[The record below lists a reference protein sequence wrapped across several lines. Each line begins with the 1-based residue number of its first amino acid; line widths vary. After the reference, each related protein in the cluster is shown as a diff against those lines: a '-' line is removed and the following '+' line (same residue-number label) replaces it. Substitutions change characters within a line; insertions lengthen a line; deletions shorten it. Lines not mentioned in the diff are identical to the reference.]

1 MSNMMS
7 QHVAYQ
13 LFASRLANSHS
24 TTDSPHGL
32 MEPVEGEL
40 QGLNVGSSN
49 LLGLPETCPWDS
61 DDELLGIGGIK
72 PKSSP
77 IPRRRSSLSCSDD
90 EAQPPP
96 SSSRRVSFADAFGL
110 SLVSVKQFDTWSMC
124 DPSDPLEIDPKD
136 AKEYYLEL
144 LFALPLT
151 LEELLYRVQEQ
162 KVNLESLE
170 LLPGTT
176 TLKGTVRVLNL
187 CFDKLVYIRTSLD
200 CWSSHFDL
208 LAEYVPE
215 SSQGV
220 TDCFSFKLTLVPP
233 FGEQG
238 ERVDFCIRYETP
250 FGTFWANNSGQNYV
264 LFCHEKAKDQDENEK
279 LKPKS
284 CLKPSRHSSTTSTT
298 SNAEEIPEII
308 LNCGI
313 AAVTEPVGVKEEKLQ
328 EEHMNLKEENS
339 KNCSRRKRR
348 KAARMAKLQQ
358 YFAQRDGKDL
368 QQIETDTDE
377 VDVPVPAID
386 EAPLNLSS
394 PQTNVSSLLAEPR
407 NTEGQKSIAGS
418 MDVEKNQVPDAQTQT
433 EERDNIPVIHPEL
446 ITSKSQTRQP
456 PLDSVNSHKSVVDS
470 QLLESSQDEETV
482 TSQSVSHKCQTSD
495 KSIVKTVEKAWECFE
510 KCAMEKMG
518 STADTNSSV
527 DKTNHVDNTLLENNQ
542 GTWSFGHHY
551 TFETIV
557 APLYHQVFERMEND
571 RRGVKNSTSKADES
585 AGKIDDGSLSVVTYP
600 RVATRSN
607 PEISAKHVNDD
618 DYHGACKE
626 TFPEHLHNTKSASEN
641 ALSVPNVKTKLVA
654 EIAFQDTALP
664 DITDNL
670 LGANISESKTTQVV
684 VPIETQHSSNSQ
696 PSVSWE
702 ESSIDQTEQTPEM
715 IILQSECLDDTEYSL
730 DNKHPYSGY
739 SLNTTIQQEL
749 MCIDHAILPTQSEV
763 DVTAAKPAPAIV
775 SENPQS
781 EDRSV
786 TQTSTE
792 TQISNEINNTQDK
805 EAQTSEQTLN
815 TGIKCLEESYTPM
828 PDPTLFHSD
837 ISSNVQSEVDVTA
850 AKPSPVIVSENPKSE
865 DRSVTQTSFETR
877 ISDEINNTQ
886 DKEAQTSEQTL
897 NTGIKCLEESYTPMP
912 DPTLFHSDISLN
924 VTPKM
929 IQSDA
934 PSPSQDLTQVTI
946 QPQIPATNL
955 FTQSLE
961 VTGATVPQLQTTDYT
976 NLIQKTTNTC
986 QNSDSS
992 HHVES
997 GESYPSDRNDG
1008 VDSWEEM
1015 ENETFQ
1021 TEILHMSP
1029 EDTAE
1034 DRNFIDVSQIN
1045 KNKGHRSSHF
1055 SFPDEVTDFDD
1066 LLVKDMAMS
1075 NISSNP
1081 ENPEDASQEEEEIK
1095 ENDQVKNPDNN
1106 EEQELTDMTENQSE
1120 EVKEIREV
1128 EKQIEEK
1135 EEQEDNKQEDQV
1147 EKEQE
1152 NDEKVELGIEDKFK
1166 DGSYYPED
1174 DKEEVKKDEKEKD
1187 AEPRRNGVEW
1197 EALETEIEEQEMDGG
1212 VTSVATLQS
1221 IPNIDSFI
1229 RDVHLHVGQE
1239 QQNTGLEQT
1248 SEEPVSER
1256 HSTGEEEESF
1266 CGKDSSQQALTLS
1279 SDVAFSD
1286 QVEEIENIS
1295 EFVDQEED
1303 VCCQIDEEHVVEDA
1317 IGEVD
1322 AVPEKQERDC
1332 VNEQSENMD
1341 DSASTESLTDDEME
1355 LYLLRLKNIEQS
1367 GLKDAISMGKRH
1379 SISRTWTIPSPMPS
1393 ISEYIDED
1401 QPNALLD
1408 DLTNEEMI
1416 ELERAALPLL
1426 DEEQEVT
1433 EPNLLWWREF
1443 FSSDNMPKMIL
1454 YTLLFVVF
1462 LITTYICD
1470 FIACFGLYLLA
1481 LYWLY
1486 FQVQREPLK
1495 GT

>member
-162 KVNLESLE
+162 KVDLESLE

-220 TDCFSFKLTLVPP
+220 MDCFSFKLTLVPP

-456 PLDSVNSHKSVVDS
+456 PLDSVNSHTSVVDS

-571 RRGVKNSTSKADES
+571 RRGVKNSTSQADES

-600 RVATRSN
+600 RVAT
-607 PEISAKHVNDD
+607 
-618 DYHGACKE
+618 
-626 TFPEHLHNTKSASEN
+626 
-641 ALSVPNVKTKLVA
+641 
-654 EIAFQDTALP
+654 
-664 DITDNL
+664 
-670 LGANISESKTTQVV
+670 
-684 VPIETQHSSNSQ
+684 
-696 PSVSWE
+696 
-702 ESSIDQTEQTPEM
+702 
-715 IILQSECLDDTEYSL
+715 
-730 DNKHPYSGY
+730 
-739 SLNTTIQQEL
+739 
-749 MCIDHAILPTQSEV
+749 
-763 DVTAAKPAPAIV
+763 
-775 SENPQS
+775 
-781 EDRSV
+781 
-786 TQTSTE
+786 
-792 TQISNEINNTQDK
+792 
-805 EAQTSEQTLN
+805 
-815 TGIKCLEESYTPM
+815 
-828 PDPTLFHSD
+828 
-837 ISSNVQSEVDVTA
+837 
-850 AKPSPVIVSENPKSE
+850 
-865 DRSVTQTSFETR
+865 
-877 ISDEINNTQ
+877 
-886 DKEAQTSEQTL
+886 
-897 NTGIKCLEESYTPMP
+897 
-912 DPTLFHSDISLN
+912 
-924 VTPKM
+924 
-929 IQSDA
+929 
-934 PSPSQDLTQVTI
+934 
-946 QPQIPATNL
+946 
-955 FTQSLE
+955 
-961 VTGATVPQLQTTDYT
+961 
-976 NLIQKTTNTC
+976 
-986 QNSDSS
+986 
-992 HHVES
+992 
-997 GESYPSDRNDG
+997 
-1008 VDSWEEM
+1008 
-1015 ENETFQ
+1015 
-1021 TEILHMSP
+1021 
-1029 EDTAE
+1029 
-1034 DRNFIDVSQIN
+1034 
-1045 KNKGHRSSHF
+1045 
-1055 SFPDEVTDFDD
+1055 
-1066 LLVKDMAMS
+1066 
-1075 NISSNP
+1075 SNP

-1295 EFVDQEED
+1295 EFIDQEED

>member
-13 LFASRLANSHS
+13 LFASRLGNSHS

-32 MEPVEGEL
+32 MEPVVGEL

-124 DPSDPLEIDPKD
+124 DPADPLEIDLKD
-136 AKEYYLEL
+136 AKEYYLKL

-162 KVNLESLE
+162 KVDLESLE

-264 LFCHEKAKDQDENEK
+264 LFCHEKAKEQDENEK

-368 QQIETDTDE
+368 QQTEIDTDE

-386 EAPLNLSS
+386 EAPLKLSS

-407 NTEGQKSIAGS
+407 NNEGQKSIAGS
-418 MDVEKNQVPDAQTQT
+418 MDVDKNQVPDAQTQT
-433 EERDNIPVIHPEL
+433 EERDNIPIIHPEL

-482 TSQSVSHKCQTSD
+482 TSQPVSHKCQTSD

-518 STADTNSSV
+518 STADTNNSV
-527 DKTNHVDNTLLENNQ
+527 GKTSHVDNTLLENNQ
-542 GTWSFGHHY
+542 GSWSFGHHY
-551 TFETIV
+551 TFETVV

-571 RRGVKNSTSKADES
+571 IRGVKNSTSKADES
-585 AGKIDDGSLSVVTYP
+585 AGKIEDGSLRVVTYP
-600 RVATRSN
+600 SVATRSN
-607 PEISAKHVNDD
+607 PEILAKHVNDD

-626 TFPEHLHNTKSASEN
+626 TFPERLHNTQSASEN

-654 EIAFQDTALP
+654 EIVFQDTALP

-670 LGANISESKTTQVV
+670 LDANISESETTQAV
-684 VPIETQHSSNSQ
+684 VPIETQHASNSQ

-715 IILQSECLDDTEYSL
+715 IILQSECSDDREYSL
-730 DNKHPYSGY
+730 DNKPPYSGY
-739 SLNTTIQQEL
+739 SLNTIQQEL
-749 MCIDHAILPTQSEV
+749 ICIDSAILPTQSEV
-763 DVTAAKPAPAIV
+763 DITAAKPTPAIV
-775 SENPQS
+775 SENPQ
-781 EDRSV
+781 
-786 TQTSTE
+786 
-792 TQISNEINNTQDK
+792 
-805 EAQTSEQTLN
+805 
-815 TGIKCLEESYTPM
+815 
-828 PDPTLFHSD
+828 
-837 ISSNVQSEVDVTA
+837 
-850 AKPSPVIVSENPKSE
+850 SE

-877 ISDEINNTQ
+877 ISDEINNMQ
-886 DKEAQTSEQTL
+886 DKEAQTSERTL
-897 NTGIKCLEESYTPMP
+897 NTRIKCLEESYTPMP
-912 DPTLFHSDISLN
+912 GPTLFHSDISSN

-934 PSPSQDLTQVTI
+934 SSPSQDLTQVTI
-946 QPQIPATNL
+946 QPQIPATIL
-955 FTQSLE
+955 FTPSLE
-961 VTGATVPQLQTTDYT
+961 VTGAIVPQLQTTEDT

-992 HHVES
+992 HHVGSETES
-997 GESYPSDRNDG
+997 NPSDRND

-1021 TEILHMSP
+1021 TEILHMGP

-1034 DRNFIDVSQIN
+1034 DRISQNFIDVSQIN
-1045 KNKGHRSSHF
+1045 KNKEHRSSHF
-1055 SFPDEVTDFDD
+1055 NFPDEITDFDD

-1081 ENPEDASQEEEEIK
+1081 DNPEDASQE
-1095 ENDQVKNPDNN
+1095 
-1106 EEQELTDMTENQSE
+1106 LTDRTESQSE

-1128 EKQIEEK
+1128 EKRLEEK
-1135 EEQEDNKQEDQV
+1135 EEQEDQV

-1152 NDEKVELGIEDKFK
+1152 SGEKVELGNEDKFK
-1166 DGSYYPED
+1166 DGPYYTED
-1174 DKEEVKKDEKEKD
+1174 DEEEVKKDDKEKD
-1187 AEPRRNGVEW
+1187 AEPRRNQVEW
-1197 EALETEIEEQEMDGG
+1197 EDEKALEAEIEEQEMVSG
-1212 VTSVATLQS
+1212 VMSAATLQS

-1229 RDVHLHVGQE
+1229 RDIHLHVRQE

-1248 SEEPVSER
+1248 SEEPVSES

-1266 CGKDSSQQALTLS
+1266 CGNDSSQQALTLS

-1303 VCCQIDEEHVVEDA
+1303 VCCQIEKKHVVEDA

-1332 VNEQSENMD
+1332 FNEQSENMD

-1355 LYLLRLKNIEQS
+1355 LYLLRLKNTQQS

-1393 ISEYIDED
+1393 ISEYLDED

-1433 EPNLLWWREF
+1433 QPNLLWWREF